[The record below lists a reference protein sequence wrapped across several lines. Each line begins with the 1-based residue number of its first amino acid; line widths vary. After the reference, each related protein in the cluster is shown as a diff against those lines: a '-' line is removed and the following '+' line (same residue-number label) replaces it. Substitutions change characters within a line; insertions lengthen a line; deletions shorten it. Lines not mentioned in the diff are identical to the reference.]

1 MFNFGILINKFY
13 DIFNKQQTI
22 FEIILNLSF
31 VLILFIIAFI
41 FYWDS
46 INRSVINTSRC
57 KAIIKNDDSAYTVNF
72 YSDKDTRKNKLY
84 SISYDNTRNHNV
96 KITCEGVCSKSSGDA
111 GVQKKN
117 INIPYFDYKEQ
128 KIDGSYTKI
137 CYCDASHNLV
147 LDGATTYDNHKNLD
161 MDGDQFLSD
170 YYKTFYT
177 NMPAN
182 PTTYSSKLYFPA

>member
-57 KAIIKNDDSAYTVNF
+57 KAIIKNDDSTYTVNF
-72 YSDKDTRKNKLY
+72 YSDRETKKDKLY

-96 KITCEGVCSKSSGDA
+96 KITCEGSCGKSSSE
-111 GVQKKN
+111 GVKNN
-117 INIPYFDYKEQ
+117 INVPYFDYKEQ

-137 CYCDASHNLV
+137 CYCDKDHK
-147 LDGATTYDNHKNLD
+147 LDGIDNYGSHQLLG
-161 MDGDQFLSD
+161 MDGDEFLAD
-170 YYKTFYT
+170 YYKTFYK
-177 NMPAN
+177 NIPGN
-182 PTTYSSKLYFPA
+182 PTTYSDKLYFPA

>member
-57 KAIIKNDDSAYTVNF
+57 KAIIKNDDSTYTVNF
-72 YSDKDTRKNKLY
+72 YLDKETKKNKLY
-84 SISYDNTRNHNV
+84 SISYDNTRNHNI
-96 KITCEGVCSKSSGDA
+96 KISCEGSCSKSSSEGT
-111 GVQKKN
+111 KN
-117 INIPYFDYKEQ
+117 NIRIPYFDYKEQ
-128 KIDGSYTKI
+128 KIDGSYSKI
-137 CYCDASHNLV
+137 CYCDKDHR
-147 LDGATTYDNHKNLD
+147 LDGDDNYVNHQSLG
-161 MDGDQFLSD
+161 MDGDEFLAD
-170 YYKTFYT
+170 YYKTFYK
-177 NMPAN
+177 NMPLN
-182 PTTYSSKLYFPA
+182 PTDYNDKLYFPA

>member
-1 MFNFGILINKFY
+1 MFNFGIFINKFY

-57 KAIIKNDDSAYTVNF
+57 KAIIKNDDSSYTVNF
-72 YSDKDTRKNKLY
+72 YSDRETKKNKLY
-84 SISYDNTRNHNV
+84 SVSYDNTRNHNV
-96 KITCEGVCSKSSGDA
+96 KITCEGSCGKSSSDS
-111 GVQKKN
+111 GVIKNN

-137 CYCDASHNLV
+137 CHCDRNYN
-147 LDGATTYDNHKNLD
+147 LDGSLNYGNHATLG
-161 MDGDQFLSD
+161 MDGDEFLAD
-170 YYKTFYT
+170 YYKTFYKGI
-177 NMPAN
+177 PAN
-182 PTTYSSKLYFPA
+182 PSTYSDKLYFPA

>member
-57 KAIIKNDDSAYTVNF
+57 KAIIKNDDSTYTVNF
-72 YSDKDTRKNKLY
+72 YKDKETKKEKLF
-84 SISYDNTRNHNV
+84 SVSYDNTRNHNV
-96 KITCEGVCSKSSGDA
+96 KINCEGLCGKLSSES
-111 GVQKKN
+111 GVVKNN

-137 CYCDASHNLV
+137 CYCDKDHDLEGTTNHN
-147 LDGATTYDNHKNLD
+147 NHRNLG
-161 MDGDQFLSD
+161 MDGDQFLAD

-177 NMPAN
+177 NMDGN
-182 PTTYSSKLYFPA
+182 PTSYSYKLYFPA

>member
-57 KAIIKNDDSAYTVNF
+57 KAIIKNDDSTYTVNF
-72 YSDKDTRKNKLY
+72 YLDKET
-84 SISYDNTRNHNV
+84 
-96 KITCEGVCSKSSGDA
+96 
-111 GVQKKN
+111 Q
-117 INIPYFDYKEQ
+117 
-128 KIDGSYTKI
+128 
-137 CYCDASHNLV
+137 
-147 LDGATTYDNHKNLD
+147 
-161 MDGDQFLSD
+161 
-170 YYKTFYT
+170 
-177 NMPAN
+177 
-182 PTTYSSKLYFPA
+182 

>member
-13 DIFNKQQTI
+13 DIFNRQQTI

-57 KAIIKNDDSAYTVNF
+57 KAIIKNDDSTYTVNF
-72 YSDKDTRKNKLY
+72 YSDQNTKNNKLY

-96 KITCEGVCSKSSGDA
+96 KISCDGICGKTSSDSGVVKN
-111 GVQKKN
+111 N

-128 KIDGSYTKI
+128 KIDETYTKI
-137 CYCDASHNLV
+137 CYCDNN
-147 LDGATTYDNHKNLD
+147 YNLD
-161 MDGDQFLSD
+161 AITNYNTHKTLGMDGDGFLAD
-170 YYKTFYT
+170 YYKTFY
-177 NMPAN
+177 NNIPAR
-182 PTTYSSKLYFPA
+182 PSLYSDKLYFPA